1 VMRSM
6 RVRAVVLGVTV
17 SLAASVLWAQSRPD
31 PAATFRSGVDLVRVA
46 AVVRDSKGQ
55 PVTDL
60 SRDDFVLLDGGER
73 RSITDFRAGEGVV
86 TLGVL
91 LDVSGSMQIGSKTRD
106 ARQAIRQL
114 LAWLQP
120 GKDET
125 ALFTFDRDLHQRTP
139 FTTDPSLIDR
149 ALDTDEPFGLTAL
162 NDAIAA
168 TAKVV
173 AAHGGSQRAVVVLT
187 DGVDTGSQ
195 LTPAEVS
202 GIASGID
209 VPVYVVAVVSPLD
222 HPGGERAVVRASASS
237 SSGSLLDL
245 AQWTGGD
252 MFVVSAPAHAS
263 IAARQLLN
271 ELRHQDLIAF
281 EPGIR
286 PGWHALELRTRD
298 RGYRVLARSGY
309 IAGPTRPF
317 S

>member
-1 VMRSM
+1 MP
-6 RVRAVVLGVTV
+6 VRAVVVGLAV
-17 SLAASVLWAQSRPD
+17 SLAASVLGAQSRPD

-91 LDVSGSMQIGSKTRD
+91 LDVSGSMQIGPKTRD

-120 GKDET
+120 GKDES
-125 ALFTFDRDLHQRTP
+125 ALFTFDRDLRQLTP
-139 FTTDPSLIDR
+139 FTDDPNIIDR
-149 ALDTDEPFGLTAL
+149 ALNTDEPFGLTAL
-162 NDAIAA
+162 HDAIAA
-168 TAKVV
+168 TARVV
-173 AAHGGSQRAVVVLT
+173 AAHGGTQRAVVVVT
-187 DGVDTGSQ
+187 DGVDTGSH
-195 LTPAEVS
+195 LTPAQVS

-209 VPVYVVAVVSPLD
+209 VPVYVIAVVSPLD
-222 HPGGERAVVRASASS
+222 HPGGERAVAPASASPL
-237 SSGSLLDL
+237 SGSLLDL
-245 AQWTGGD
+245 ARWTGGD
-252 MFVVSAPAHAS
+252 LFIVSAPAHAS
-263 IAARQLLN
+263 IAARRMLN
-271 ELRHQDLIAF
+271 ELRHQYLIAF
-281 EPGIR
+281 EPGTK